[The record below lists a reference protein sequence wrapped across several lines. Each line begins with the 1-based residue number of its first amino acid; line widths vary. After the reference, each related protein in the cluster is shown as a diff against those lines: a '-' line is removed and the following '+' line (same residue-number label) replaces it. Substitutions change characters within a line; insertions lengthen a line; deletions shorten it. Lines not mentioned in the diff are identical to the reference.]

1 MRLSHAIN
9 ALIHSEAAAILAL
22 FFSVVFYFSWMR
34 RKDKKWV
41 RQGFAADEI
50 LAISFGT
57 IRFRGRPSKKKVR
70 KQKGF
75 LILVPHALIFKPGAS
90 MFQDDIKKP
99 AFEILKKDAR
109 RVYHSASHKGR
120 DLNQSVINIDFINAR
135 GDMDSAAFKVP
146 YPPQWLAA
154 IDKCFF

>member
-1 MRLSHAIN
+1 MRLSDAIN
-9 ALIHSEAAAILAL
+9 ALIHSEAAGILAL
-22 FFSVVFYFSWMR
+22 FLLLLFYFSWMR
-34 RKDKKWV
+34 RKDKKWA
-41 RQGFAADEI
+41 RRNIAADEI

-57 IRFRGRPSKKKVR
+57 IRFRGRPSKKSVR

-75 LILVPHALIFKPGAS
+75 LILTPHALIFKPGAS
-90 MFQDDIKKP
+90 MFQSETKKP

-109 RVYHSASHKGR
+109 RAYHSASHKGC
-120 DLNQSVINIDFINAR
+120 DLNQSVINIDFINAT